1 MNDTTTIAV
10 VAICVIGVLALVAI
24 LSRGKSI
31 SNWYKHEN
39 PRTSGKSRHCSTGGD
54 TTDDVNR
61 NVVDFKADIDCDK
74 RKRRG

>member
-1 MNDTTTIAV
+1 MNDSTTIAI
-10 VAICVIGVLALVAI
+10 VAICVIGLLALVAI

-39 PRTSGKSRHCSTGGD
+39 HRTSGKSRHCSTGGD
-54 TTDDVNR
+54 TIDDVNR
-61 NVVDFKADIDCDK
+61 NVVDFQTDIDLK